1 MKNLTQKQSN
11 HDMDIVLTKK
21 PKAPIIIE
29 GFPGLGLISTITT
42 EFLIKHLNA
51 KPIGS
56 MWSRKLVPI
65 AAVHDAKIIQPL
77 EIFYA
82 EKENIV
88 IVHALSDVRGIEW
101 DISKAIQQLYDMLGA
116 KELITIE
123 GIMSKGETS
132 DIYFYTGDAKKRKKL
147 EDKKILP
154 LKEGIIVGVT
164 AGLVLKEKDMN
175 IVGIFIETHSKL
187 PDSMSAAKVV
197 KVLDEYLG
205 LNLDPKPLMEAAAQ
219 FEAKLKTLLEQTKQT
234 MEHKQTKD
242 EMNYMG

>member
-1 MKNLTQKQSN
+1 MENAPKKNS
-11 HDMDIVLTKK
+11 MEIVLTKK
-21 PKAPIIIE
+21 PKGPIIIE

-51 KPIGS
+51 KSIGCI
-56 MWSRKLVPI
+56 WSSKLVPI

-101 DISKAIQQLYDMLGA
+101 EISQAILDLYNMLKASQ
-116 KELITIE
+116 LITIE
-123 GIMSKGETS
+123 GIMSKGETTNV
-132 DIYFYTGDAKKRKKL
+132 FYYTNNAKHRKML
-147 EDKKILP
+147 ESTKAQP

-175 IVGIFIETHSKL
+175 IVGLFIETHSKL
-187 PDSMSAAKVV
+187 PDSMSAAKIVEM
-197 KVLDEYLG
+197 LDAYLG
-205 LNLDPKPLMEAAAQ
+205 LKLDTKPLVEAATQ
-219 FEAKLKTLLEQTKQT
+219 FEQKLKSLFEQAKQT
-234 MEHKQTKD
+234 VGQKQVR
-242 EMNYMG
+242 EMNYLG